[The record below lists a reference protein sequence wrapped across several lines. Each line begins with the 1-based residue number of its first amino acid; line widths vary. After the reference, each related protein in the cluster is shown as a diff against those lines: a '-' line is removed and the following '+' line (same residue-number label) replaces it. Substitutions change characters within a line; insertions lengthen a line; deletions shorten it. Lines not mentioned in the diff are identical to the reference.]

1 MLGGLPHARSG
12 LTDGT
17 LEMIRC
23 DLLKAKLGQ
32 PLCAQDA
39 IHKSQV
45 LLVVVSAM
53 RVERLG
59 TECAG
64 FG

>member
-39 IHKSQV
+39 IHKGQV

-53 RVERLG
+53 RVAR
-59 TECAG
+59 
-64 FG
+64 